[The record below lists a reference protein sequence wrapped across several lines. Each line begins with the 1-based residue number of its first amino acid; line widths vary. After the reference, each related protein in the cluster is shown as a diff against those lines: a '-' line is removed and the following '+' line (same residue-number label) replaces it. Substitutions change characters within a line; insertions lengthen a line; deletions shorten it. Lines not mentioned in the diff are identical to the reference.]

1 MSPHTILQN
10 NASISSVETL
20 QKAGAVPG
28 DPSPQKFFNSSPAE
42 FLSYVERILET
53 PRLESGLGLL
63 SPTEAD
69 SQSHTPM
76 SEEPSTMRESIDIA
90 ILRSNVATSS
100 NRSANRFEITRSG
113 ERVAVILLAR
123 PAYRLGEVVPVAIDF
138 QESDVACYSLH
149 ATLETAE
156 TIDPAIALRS
166 KASIQRVT
174 KRIHASLFESTIS
187 ARKVLFSPMIPTAS
201 TPEFITSGINFEWRL
216 RFEFA
221 TSRLGDAEELEEG
234 IDGQMEEVA
243 RDERCSVQ
251 AAVQGLPC
259 ETFDVT
265 VPLKVYGATA
275 NFDEKTET
283 GDLSI

>member
-10 NASISSVETL
+10 KASISSVENV
-20 QKAGAVPG
+20 QKAGVVPR
-28 DPSPQKFFNSSPAE
+28 DPSPHSSSSPAD
-42 FLSYVERILET
+42 FLSYVEKILDI
-53 PRLESGLGLL
+53 PHLESGLGLL
-63 SPTEAD
+63 SPTEVD
-69 SQSHTPM
+69 SQSHTPI
-76 SEEPSTMRESIDIA
+76 SEEPSTMRESIDTA
-90 ILRSNVATSS
+90 ILRSNIATSS

-123 PAYRLGEVVPVAIDF
+123 PAYRLGEVVPIAIDF

-174 KRIHASLFESTIS
+174 KRIHASLYESTIS
-187 ARKVLFSPMIPTAS
+187 ARKVLFSPMIPTVS
-201 TPEFITSGINFEWRL
+201 TPEFITSGINLEWRL

-221 TSRLGDAEELEEG
+221 TSRLGDADESEEG

-243 RDERCSVQ
+243 RDERGSVQ
-251 AAVQGLPC
+251 AALQGLPC

-265 VPLKVYGATA
+265 VPLKVYGATT